1 VVSFRAHMPFLLL
14 LTAIFFLTFLGRVIL
29 APLMPTIER
38 ELHIGHGQAGSFFLF
53 VSLGYFAGLFGSG
66 FVSSRLTHRWT
77 IILSIVA
84 AGGALFAVSLS
95 HTLWW
100 IRWVLILLGL
110 SAGLYIPS
118 GIAALTDMV
127 DSRDWG
133 KALAVHEIAPNL
145 AFVAAPLLAEALM
158 IWFSWRG
165 VMALLGGAALFI
177 AGAFACFGRGGASP
191 GEAPSPET
199 LRVLLTTPSFWIMM
213 ALFTLGIGASLGV
226 YTMLPLYLVA
236 ERGMER
242 GLANTLVAL
251 SRVAGLGVIFVAGW
265 ATDRLGP
272 RQALVGVF
280 LSTGMVTMLLGI
292 THGMWLMSALFLQ
305 PVLTCCFFPA
315 GFAALSK
322 IGPPRFRNVAVSL
335 TIAVAIL
342 LGGGAIPAGIGI
354 LGDEGLFSLGIMLV
368 GGLLVVSIILV
379 QRLKFREEGIEGT

>member
-1 VVSFRAHMPFLLL
+1 MVSFRAHVPFLLL
-14 LTAIFFLTFLGRVIL
+14 LTAIFFLTFLARVIL
-29 APLMPTIER
+29 APLMPTIEG
-38 ELHIGHGQAGSFFLF
+38 ELHIGHGEAGSFFLF

-77 IILSIVA
+77 IILSTVTA
-84 AGGALFAVSLS
+84 SGALFAVYLS

-118 GIAALTDMV
+118 GIAALTDIV

-133 KALAVHEIAPNL
+133 KAMAVHELAPNL
-145 AFVAAPLLAEALM
+145 SYVAAPLLADGLM

-165 VMALLGGAALFI
+165 VMALLGGAALLIGGTFTRFGKG
-177 AGAFACFGRGGASP
+177 GAFP
-191 GEAPSPET
+191 GETPSPKT
-199 LRVLLTTPSFWIMM
+199 LQILLALPSFWIIM
-213 ALFTLGIGASLGV
+213 AVFSMGIGASLGV

-236 ERGMER
+236 ERGLER

-251 SRVAGLGVIFVAGW
+251 SRVAGLGIVFVAGW

-272 RQALVGVF
+272 RRALGGVF
-280 LSTGMVTMLLGI
+280 LANGMVTMLLSIG
-292 THGMWLMSALFLQ
+292 HGVWLIAALFLQ
-305 PVLTCCFFPA
+305 PLLACCFFPA

-322 IGPPRFRNVAVSL
+322 IGPPQLRNVAVSL
-335 TIAVAIL
+335 TIAVAIV

-354 LGDEGLFSLGIMLV
+354 MGEEGFFSLGIMLV
-368 GGLLVVSIILV
+368 GVLLMGSIILV
-379 QRLKFREEGIEGT
+379 HYLTFQEEGIEG